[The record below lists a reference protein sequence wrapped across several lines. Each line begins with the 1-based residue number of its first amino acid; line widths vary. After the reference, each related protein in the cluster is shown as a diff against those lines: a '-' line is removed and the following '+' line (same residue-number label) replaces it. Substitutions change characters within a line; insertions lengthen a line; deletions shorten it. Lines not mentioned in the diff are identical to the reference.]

1 MLFFLFRICSENL
14 DKLCAENEVFWGGTS
29 MNQDWK
35 KVLLTSIVV
44 GMLWGNQIVNA
55 ADQTGGAAN
64 HISSV
69 FTDQTDIR
77 STSLKAVQEAVKQ
90 GLIAGYTD
98 GSFHPK
104 QHLTRREMAV
114 LLAKASQ
121 LTLEESSQSVRNNSD
136 WATPYIDAIRK
147 VGWMTGDASG
157 NFRANDPIR
166 REELASILVRV
177 TGAQGIKGGQQQ
189 TISDETTVSGWAK
202 EQVHTALKLGLLES
216 IDGSFKSKDLIERQ
230 DIAKILV
237 DIFQMGE
244 QTASLTELDGDIA
257 YIDGRP
263 FVIGKELQSI
273 LNEKNKEA
281 LQNAVITYDART
293 RNLSSLSEIQ
303 ITQPGTFKNPVTLDL
318 KNSSFDGVI
327 SVSADHVVLKAD
339 ALSQVVLK
347 PGVSTVSIEGDIET
361 VTVDTADKVTVQ
373 GSGTWKQILLKDAK
387 SVIQLPEGV
396 KTDKVILPKGGALT
410 QIIRSTPPKT
420 TSSSNTGTSN
430 SNTGSGGSSGPSTP
444 TPEPEPP
451 VVIVPPSPE
460 NQLPVVQSPIPDK
473 TVILGDGAQEI
484 ELSTVFTDADED
496 ELSYEISEID
506 PSIASADIQGSKLK
520 IQPIAIGSTTV
531 TVKVK
536 DSKGGSE
543 TTSFLYVVHPFFIPP
558 PIPPIPPIVIPPI
571 ILPPINHAPEVVKT
585 LQTVEVELGAA
596 NDPIDLKT
604 IFSDPD
610 GDELNFVATSSD
622 QQVAA
627 ADITGSMM
635 TLNIYSTGSAE
646 ITVTAKDSDG
656 AEVESRFNVEVKPP
670 AAVNHK
676 PTVARQIPKLD
687 VTLGKINDTVNLT
700 EVFEDS
706 DGDDLTY
713 TAESSDSNVV
723 DTNVQGDTL
732 TLEFK
737 DVIGS
742 ATVKVKATDPDGEEA
757 VTTFTVNVEDPDAG
771 KGLFISEVVW
781 GEEFNQAIELY
792 NPTSKPLNG
801 GDIMIV
807 RSDSSTPITLD
818 SGTMI
823 PSNSTLVLA
832 EEFSEF
838 TDEDYYYLILDL
850 IGNSEP
856 ITLTLYYKGEVMD
869 TAVIVPAQSLTRKRD
884 TVQGDKVSYEPSE
897 WSNIGENN
905 YGNLGKFD
913 SLITP

>member
-1 MLFFLFRICSENL
+1 
-14 DKLCAENEVFWGGTS
+14 
-29 MNQDWK
+29 
-35 KVLLTSIVV
+35 
-44 GMLWGNQIVNA
+44 
-55 ADQTGGAAN
+55 
-64 HISSV
+64 
-69 FTDQTDIR
+69 
-77 STSLKAVQEAVKQ
+77 
-90 GLIAGYTD
+90 
-98 GSFHPK
+98 
-104 QHLTRREMAV
+104 
-114 LLAKASQ
+114 
-121 LTLEESSQSVRNNSD
+121 
-136 WATPYIDAIRK
+136 
-147 VGWMTGDASG
+147 
-157 NFRANDPIR
+157 
-166 REELASILVRV
+166 
-177 TGAQGIKGGQQQ
+177 
-189 TISDETTVSGWAK
+189 
-202 EQVHTALKLGLLES
+202 
-216 IDGSFKSKDLIERQ
+216 
-230 DIAKILV
+230 
-237 DIFQMGE
+237 
-244 QTASLTELDGDIA
+244 GDIA

-318 KNSSFDGVI
+318 KNSSFDGVF

-347 PGVSTVSIEGDIET
+347 PGVSAVSIEGDIGT
-361 VTVDTADKVTVQ
+361 MTVDTTDKITVQ
-373 GSGTWKQILLKDAK
+373 GIGTWKQILLKDAK
-387 SVIQLPEGV
+387 SVIQLPESV

-410 QIIRSTPPKT
+410 QIIRSTPPVA

-430 SNTGSGGSSGPSTP
+430 SNNGSGGSSGPS

-460 NQLPVVQSPIPDK
+460 NQSPVVQSPIPDK

-484 ELSTVFTDADED
+484 ELSTVFTDANED

-536 DSKGGSE
+536 DGKGGSE
-543 TTSFLYVVHPFFIPP
+543 TTSFLYVVHPFFIP
-558 PIPPIPPIVIPPI
+558 PPIPPIVIPPI

-622 QQVAA
+622 QQIAD

-635 TLNIYSTGSAE
+635 TLNIYSIGSAE
-646 ITVTAKDSDG
+646 ITVTAKDSDS
-656 AEVESRFNVEVKPP
+656 AEVESRFNVEVKAPVV
-670 AAVNHK
+670 VNHK

-687 VTLGKINDTVNLT
+687 VILGEINDTVNLAG
-700 EVFEDS
+700 VFEDS

-713 TAESSDSNVV
+713 TAESSDPNVV
-723 DTNVQGDTL
+723 DTSVQGDTL

-742 ATVKVKATDPDGEEA
+742 ATVTVKAKDPDGEEA
-757 VTTFTVNVEDPDAG
+757 ETTFTVNVEDPDAG

-850 IGNSEP
+850 VGNSEP
-856 ITLTLYYKGEVMD
+856 ITLTLYYKGEIMD
-869 TAVIVPAQSLTRKRD
+869 TAVIVPAQSLTRKWD
-884 TVQGDKVSYEPSE
+884 TVQGDKVIYEPSE

-905 YGNLGKFD
+905 YGDLGKFE